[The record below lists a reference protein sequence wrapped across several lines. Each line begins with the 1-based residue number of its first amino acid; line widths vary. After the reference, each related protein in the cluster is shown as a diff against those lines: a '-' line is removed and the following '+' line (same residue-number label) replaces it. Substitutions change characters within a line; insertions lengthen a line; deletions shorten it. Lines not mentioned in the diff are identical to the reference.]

1 MTVSGELVAALARN
15 EWFARQPAALQAR
28 LADAGRVVPLQRGQ
42 WVYSQGDAGTGLCAV
57 LGGALR
63 LEVAVRGERDVLIG
77 LVRAPMILGQTH
89 RHGGGPRIVTVRANM
104 PSRVLMIT
112 DTGLEAVA
120 REAPDLWRGVSELV
134 YRQLEQMTRLAAH
147 LLVQGPAGRVALRLL
162 HFADGDR
169 LAINQSDLAETTG
182 LSRKT
187 VNAHLA
193 AFERMGAIERGY
205 RSIRICDRRA
215 LERIAAG

>member
-1 MTVSGELVAALARN
+1 
-15 EWFARQPAALQAR
+15 
-28 LADAGRVVPLQRGQ
+28 
-42 WVYSQGDAGTGLCAV
+42 
-57 LGGALR
+57 
-63 LEVAVRGERDVLIG
+63 
-77 LVRAPMILGQTH
+77 
-89 RHGGGPRIVTVRANM
+89 M

-112 DTGLEAVA
+112 DAGLDAAA
-120 REAPDLWRGVSELV
+120 REEPDLWRRVNELV

-147 LLVQGPAGRVALRLL
+147 LLVQTPAGRVALRLL
-162 HFADGDR
+162 QFAEDDR

-205 RSIRICDRRA
+205 RLIRLRDRAA
-215 LERIAAG
+215 LEAIVRG